1 MPQKMTDERAIDEWF
16 HRRGIPLMLDT
27 PGRNARVAQR
37 MTGPLAVGWFGPWV
51 VDAFTEPDWATAVGL
66 AVSVAAVL
74 LLWAAG
80 NLSRRQAPFALPP
93 RVGVLEVVGFVVL
106 PPLAVLLSD
115 WVTDRSEL
123 NLSGE
128 SEMGAGVALLVTY
141 VGFVVVQI
149 VVLLVAWAVV
159 RSGLVSLTRFL
170 LREFSKAAS
179 VVGVAVARTLP
190 VMLGVVTF
198 FFLTAEVWQSV
209 GSIGTPAYITALLLF
224 LVVAGYFLGSRF
236 QLDLD
241 ALARFESR
249 AEIESA
255 VAGTSI
261 GSRLTVPDAGKP
273 LTVVLDRSERLQLRL
288 VAALSKLVV
297 ASVVASAVFAFFLLL
312 GVLVV
317 DAATV
322 EAWTTARPRVI
333 REFDLGGV
341 PLAMTWQHVRVAG
354 FLAVFSGFYYSVVSA
369 TDAKLRE
376 GVRDTATDAVR
387 QACAV
392 KLCLETPPG
401 HVVESA

>member
-66 AVSVAAVL
+66 AVSVAAVV

-80 NLSRRQAPFALPP
+80 NLSRRRAPFALPP

-106 PPLAVLLSD
+106 PPLAVLLSE
-115 WVTDRSEL
+115 WVKDRSEL
-123 NLSGE
+123 DLGGE
-128 SEMGAGVALLVTY
+128 FAGVALLVTY
-141 VGFVVVQI
+141 VGFVIVQI

-159 RSGLVSLTRFL
+159 RSGLVSLARFL
-170 LREFSKAAS
+170 LREFSNAAS

-273 LTVVLDRSERLQLRL
+273 LTVALDRSERLQLRL
-288 VAALSKLVV
+288 IAALSKLVV

-322 EAWTTARPRVI
+322 EAWTTAPPRVI

-341 PLAMTWQHVRVAG
+341 RLAMTWQHVRVAG

-392 KLCLETPPG
+392 KLCLETPLTGCDRTPA
-401 HVVESA
+401 VP